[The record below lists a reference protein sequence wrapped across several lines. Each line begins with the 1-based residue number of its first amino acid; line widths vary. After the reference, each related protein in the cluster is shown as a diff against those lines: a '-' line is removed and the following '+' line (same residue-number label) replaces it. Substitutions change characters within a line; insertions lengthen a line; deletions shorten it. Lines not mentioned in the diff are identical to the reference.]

1 MSTLLKKILGL
12 TLLLISLNLSA
23 QNVPMDY
30 SYCGYHRS
38 EKPIPNAEVVIKLP
52 CIKGDSYYLIQS
64 AIDYVSSLT
73 PDKETGMRGVV
84 LLPKGL
90 YEISRPLRISASGVV
105 LRGADR
111 NETIIRKTGW
121 DRGAAI
127 YIEGV
132 DDRQYGEPIDIND
145 ELIKAGSIK
154 LPLRG
159 KDLKQGDEI
168 VIVRPSTKEWIE
180 SLNCQSFGGGK
191 ELGFWGWHPGEIDIR
206 WNRQILS
213 ISADSIE
220 LDAPLTTAIEKRWGG
235 AKMIKYTWNGRVC
248 ESGVEQLTVESDY
261 DRSLP
266 MDEDHCWD
274 GIYIANARNCWVR
287 LVNFRHFAG
296 SAVVVKE
303 SSEQVTV
310 EDCKS
315 YEPVS
320 EIGGMRRRTF
330 YTLGQKTLFQRC
342 YSEHGI
348 HDFAVGICAA
358 GPNAFVQCDS
368 KESFGFSGP
377 VSSWA
382 AGVLFDCVNIDGHD
396 IMFTNLG
403 LERQGAGWN
412 TANSTL
418 WQCTAAGIYCC
429 NPDENGKNIAHGCWA
444 QCHGDSEYTMV
455 NEHVKPWSLYQQQLA
470 KRLNKNVDEQCR
482 VMVRNTGATSSPTIE
497 QAMQMAQEALAPRQT
512 LEQWIDAA
520 PSIESVDSK
529 NIKDFDDYK
538 KYLASKFKKEARSF
552 VYGINEG
559 KLTNQNALAVGG
571 RINTPWWNGRL
582 RPSEMAKAKPAIT
595 RFVPDNEG
603 TGLTD
608 RIDSVIAYMKK
619 NGLIVFNQNYGL
631 WYDRRRDDHE
641 RVRRK
646 DGDVWAPFYEQPF
659 ARSGQ
664 GKAWDGLSKYD
675 LTKPN
680 KWYYGRIK
688 EFADKGKAEGIW
700 VINQHYFQHNILE
713 AGAHWVDCPWR
724 TANNINNT
732 PFLEPVPFSGDK
744 RIFTAHQF
752 YDISNERL
760 KELHRG
766 YIRMT
771 LDQLWTEG
779 NIIHSIGEEFTGPLH
794 FVQFWLDCISEWE
807 KEKGRQVFVS
817 LAVNK
822 DVQDAILADPVR
834 SKAVDIICIE
844 QWFYH
849 NKGLY
854 APEGG
859 VNMAPRQYMRKIK
872 YGSPRFED
880 VYKSV
885 SEYTTKHPDKAVVY
899 YAQKYPEN
907 AWAVLM
913 AGGSCPGV
921 SMANN
926 DLKLAIPSM
935 KPQKTVSSKSYML
948 SDENNI
954 LIYKTDDS
962 SWQMPAERKGT
973 YVIYKVNAKTGETKK
988 TGKLK
993 SGGSLSGNGIYWLR
1007 KN

>member
-1 MSTLLKKILGL
+1 MSTLIKKILGL
-12 TLLLISLNLSA
+12 TLLIISLSTSA

-30 SYCGYHRS
+30 SYCGYQCS
-38 EKPIPNAEVVIKLP
+38 EKPIPNGEVVFQLP
-52 CIKGDSYYLIQS
+52 LIGGDSYMAIQD
-64 AIDYVSSLT
+64 AINMVSNMQ
-73 PDKETGMRGVV
+73 PNKQTGLRGVI
-84 LLPKGL
+84 LLSEGV
-90 YEISRPLRISASGVV
+90 YEISKPLRIMASGVI

-111 NETIIRKTGW
+111 NKTVIRKMGI

-127 YIEGV
+127 YIEGI
-132 DDRQYGEPIDIND
+132 DDRQYEEPIDIKA
-145 ELIKAGSIK
+145 EMIKAGSIK
-154 LPLRG
+154 LPMKG
-159 KDLKQGDEI
+159 NKLKEGDDI
-168 VIVRPSTKEWIE
+168 VIWRPSTKEWIE

-191 ELGFWGWHPGEIDIR
+191 ELGFWGWHPGEIDVKWSR
-206 WNRQILS
+206 KVMSL
-213 ISADSIE
+213 SADSIL
-220 LDAPLTTAIEKRWGG
+220 LDAPITSSIESRWGG
-235 AKMIKYTWNGRVC
+235 AKIIRYTWNGRIS
-248 ESGVEQLTVESDY
+248 ESGVEQLTLESDY
-261 DRSLP
+261 DRSMP

-274 GIYIANARNCWVR
+274 GIYIANARDCWVR

-296 SAVVVKE
+296 SAVIVKE
-303 SSEQVTV
+303 SGEQITV

-368 KESFGFSGP
+368 KESLGFSGP

-382 AGVLFDCVNIDGHD
+382 TGVLFDCVNIDGHD
-396 IMFTNLG
+396 IMFYNLG

-418 WQCTAAGIYCC
+418 WQCTAAGIYCS
-429 NPDENGKNIAHGCWA
+429 NPDENNKNIAHGCWA
-444 QCHGDSEYTMV
+444 QCHGNSDYTMV
-455 NEHVKPWSLYQQQLA
+455 NEHVKPWSLYEQQLT
-470 KRLNKNVDEQCR
+470 KRLGKNVAEQCR

-497 QAMQMAQEALAPRQT
+497 QAMQMAQESLAPRQT

-520 PSIESVDSK
+520 PGIMQIDSK
-529 NIKDFDDYK
+529 NIKDFDDFN
-538 KYLASKFKKEARSF
+538 KYLVSKSKKEGRSL
-552 VYGINEG
+552 VYGINDG
-559 KLTNQNALAVGG
+559 KLTSQSALTAGG

-582 RPSEMAKAKPAIT
+582 RPSQVEKAKPAVT
-595 RFVPDNEG
+595 RFVPGNEG

-608 RIDSVIAYMKK
+608 RIDSVIAYMKE
-619 NGLIVFNQNYGL
+619 NGEIMFNQNYGL

-680 KWYYGRIK
+680 KWYFGRIK
-688 EFADKGKAEGIW
+688 DFANKGKVHGMW

-732 PFLEPVPFSGDK
+732 PFLEPVNFSGDK

-766 YIRMT
+766 YIRMS
-771 LDQLWTEG
+771 LDQLYTEG
-779 NIIHSIGEEFTGPLH
+779 NVIHSIGEEFTGPLH

-807 KEKGRQVFVS
+807 KEKGKQVFVS

-822 DVQDAILADPVR
+822 DVQDAILSDPVR
-834 SKAVDIICIE
+834 SKVVDIICIE

-849 NKGLY
+849 DKGLY

-872 YGSPRFED
+872 YGQPRFED
-880 VYKSV
+880 TYRSV
-885 SEYTTKHPDKAVVY
+885 SEYSMAHPDKAVLY
-899 YAQKYPEN
+899 YAQKYPQN

-913 AGGSCPGV
+913 AGGSCPALNIADEQLQRDV
-921 SMANN
+921 V
-926 DLKLAIPSM
+926 SM
-935 KPQKTVSSKSYML
+935 KPMKTEADGTYLLSGDNGML
-948 SDENNI
+948 V
-954 LIYKTDDS
+954 YKTSGS
-962 SWQMPAERKGT
+962 SYKPEGKNT
-973 YVIYKVNAKTGETKK
+973 YIIYKVDAKTGK
-988 TGKLK
+988 TQKSGTLK
-993 SGGSLSGNGIYWLR
+993 AGGSLQGNGIYWL
-1007 KN
+1007 KKK

>member
-1 MSTLLKKILGL
+1 MS
-12 TLLLISLNLSA
+12 SA
-23 QNVPMDY
+23 QTIPMDY
-30 SYCGYHRS
+30 SYCGYQRS
-38 EKPIPNAEVVIKLP
+38 EKPIPNAEVVISLP
-52 CIKGDSYYLIQS
+52 GNKGDSYQLIQN
-64 AIDYVSSLT
+64 AIDQVSSLT
-73 PDKETGMRGVV
+73 PDKETGMRGVI
-84 LLPKGL
+84 LLDKGV
-90 YEISRPLRISASGVV
+90 YEISKPLRIMASGVV

-111 NETIIRKTGW
+111 NETVIRKLGW
-121 DRGAAI
+121 DRGAVI
-127 YIEGV
+127 YVEGI
-132 DDRQYGEPIDIND
+132 DDRQYSEPVDINA
-145 ELIKAGSIK
+145 EMIKAGSVK
-154 LPLRG
+154 LPTKG
-159 KDLKQGDEI
+159 ISLKQGDEV
-168 VIVRPSTKEWIE
+168 VILRPSTKEWIE

-213 ISADSIE
+213 VSADSIE
-220 LDAPLTTAIEKRWGG
+220 LDAPITTSIEKRWGG
-235 AKMIKYTWNGRVC
+235 AKIMKYTWNGRIA
-248 ESGVEQLTVESDY
+248 ESGVEQLTLESDY
-261 DRSLP
+261 DSNNP

-274 GIYIANARNCWVR
+274 GIYIANAKNCWVR

-303 SSEQVTV
+303 TSEQVTV

-315 YEPVS
+315 YEPIS

-348 HDFAVGICAA
+348 HDFAVGICAG

-368 KESFGFSGP
+368 WESYGFSGP
-377 VSSWA
+377 VASWA

-418 WQCTAAGIYCC
+418 WQCTASGIYCSD
-429 NPDENGKNIAHGCWA
+429 PDENNKNISNGCWA
-444 QCHGDSEYTMV
+444 QCHGNSTYTKI

-470 KRLNKNVDEQCR
+470 ARLNRNVDAQCR

-497 QAMQMAQEALAPRQT
+497 QAMQMAKEALLPRQT

-520 PSIESVDSK
+520 PSIAIVLSKDSK
-529 NIKDFDDYK
+529 TINDLKDIKTPKDLKDLK
-538 KYLASKFKKEARSF
+538 AP
-552 VYGINEG
+552 VITITNG
-559 KLTNQNALAVGG
+559 KLTFDGSIVAGG
-571 RINTPWWNGRL
+571 RMNTPWWNGRL
-582 RPSEMAKAKPAIT
+582 RPSAVAKSNAAIT

-603 TGLTD
+603 KGLTD
-608 RIDSVIAYMKK
+608 RIDSVAVEMERRHIV
-619 NGLIVFNQNYGL
+619 VFNQNYGL

-659 ARSGQ
+659 ARCGK

-680 KWYYGRIK
+680 KWYYGRINALANK
-688 EFADKGKAEGIW
+688 VSDDGRL

-752 YDISNERL
+752 YDISNESLR
-760 KELHRG
+760 KLHRG
-766 YIRMT
+766 YIRMS
-771 LDQLWTEG
+771 LDQLKENP
-779 NIIHSIGEEFTGPLH
+779 NIVHSIGEEFTGPLH
-794 FVQFWLDCISEWE
+794 FVQFWIDCIAEWQ
-807 KEKGRQVFVS
+807 KDTGIDVLVS

-834 SKAVDIICIE
+834 SKVVDIITIE

-859 VNMAPRQYMRKIK
+859 VNMAPRQYLRKIK
-872 YGSPRFED
+872 TGQAGFDD

-885 SEYTTKHPDKAVVY
+885 SEYTLKYPDKAVCY

-907 AWAVLM
+907 AWAAFM
-913 AGGSCPGV
+913 AGGSCAALPFTDVEFLQSV
-921 SMANN
+921 SAMNVSAPTDGTYILEAENG
-926 DLKLAIPSM
+926 DKL
-935 KPQKTVSSKSYML
+935 L
-948 SDENNI
+948 
-954 LIYKTDDS
+954 YKTTDS
-962 SWQMPAERKGT
+962 T
-973 YVIYKVNAKTGETKK
+973 YRLPETSKFRYNVYMIDAKSGKQTKQP
-988 TGKLK
+988 KLK
-993 SGGSLSGNGIYWLR
+993 SSGGISKKGIFWLR